1 MRGSTITTELY
12 CPSCLGLTSHRVKYL
27 AGIVHRVDCGTCGQ
41 RWDVGHHWLWHR
53 YLQRLPQRLRSKPAR
68 LADEARRQP
77 VTFALGLP
85 SRVVT
90 KPVRIATELGTI
102 VGMFGE

>member
-1 MRGSTITTELY
+1 MGSPTITTELY
-12 CPSCLGLTSHRVKYL
+12 CPSCLDVTAHRVKYV
-27 AGIVHRVDCGTCGQ
+27 AGMLHRVDCQRCGQ
-41 RWDVGHHWLWHR
+41 SWDVGHHWLWHR
-53 YLQRLPQRLRSKPAR
+53 YLQRLPHRLRSKPAR

-90 KPVRIATELGTI
+90 KPMRMATELGAI
-102 VGMFGE
+102 VGVFGE